1 MFRLIADGDR
11 RVFWRGC
18 GARDTAHWL
27 AIRYGVSEWKAR
39 RWVAAA
45 HALENLP
52 LIAEALEQG
61 ALGID
66 KVVELTRFA
75 TPKTEAR
82 LIRWATTVSVGAVR
96 HRGDLEARASI
107 QDVRE
112 TERSREVTWWY

>member
-1 MFRLIADGDR
+1 MLHLIADADR
-11 RVFWRGC
+11 AEIWRDC

-27 AIRYGVSEWKAR
+27 TIRYGISQWKAR
-39 RWVAAA
+39 RWIGAA

-61 ALGID
+61 GLGID

-82 LIRWATTVSVGAVR
+82 LIRVGDDRVGR
-96 HRGDLEARASI
+96 RGPPPG
-107 QDVRE
+107 
-112 TERSREVTWWY
+112 